1 MILWSIE
8 NIRPRGELNLKIP
21 SPRLAARRMRWGCRT
36 SNPSVSSGSRPSL
49 PEAPTGGNPFSF
61 RLASIVFQRT
71 WSIATG
77 SVASSKALFSQV
89 HSGRELTAFPGSST
103 VHPSRTGLQ
112 FRLPAGWSSRRT
124 EPLPRGRAGSESS
137 RRTAFRPSTRDP
149 PRSRPG
155 RAVPSPIP
163 WARPWAGREA
173 GESRR
178 RRRDSEAASRQRRP
192 GRRSCR
198 PSETAGGCRRGW
210 DRRRR
215 ARGGGFAGRGGQ
227 RSRSDGRGVLALA
240 PGRPFATVET
250 CGSRKQ
256 ERDGAGMLD
265 PERIVLHYDGAL
277 VGVRAKVAFEA
288 HPLSIIG
295 RGINDRVGAIVVVRV
310 A

>member
-1 MILWSIE
+1 FGVHTHLQ
-8 NIRPRGELNLKIP
+8 
-21 SPRLAARRMRWGCRT
+21 CRT
-36 SNPSVSSGSRPSL
+36 IEWMFFAEELAKLANLGILDHDGSLLGLRGNHIVNRQ
-49 PEAPTGGNPFSF
+49 ARGGGNSNC
-61 RLASIVFQRT
+61 RWAGILIVADQ
-71 WSIATG
+71 
-77 SVASSKALFSQV
+77 
-89 HSGRELTAFPGSST
+89 
-103 VHPSRTGLQ
+103 
-112 FRLPAGWSSRRT
+112 
-124 EPLPRGRAGSESS
+124 SESS

-173 GESRR
+173 GGSRR

-295 RGINDRVGAIVVVRV
+295 RGINDRVGAIVAVRV
-310 A
+310 GVRRNLAAEDQNVVLGLGAEMEPAS